1 MKLIYPMI
9 VHDDS
14 DGLWAEFPDFP
25 GCFTDGETLTELFE
39 NAQDAIACDL
49 EDGISSDI
57 TIPNP
62 TNPKTVQIDG
72 KDTFLAMVEIN
83 LDPTKYS
90 KAVKKTLTIPA
101 WLNQKALDADINFS
115 KVLQDALLQK
125 LKIV

>member
-1 MKLIYPMI
+1 MKLVYPMI

-25 GCFTDGETLTELFE
+25 GCFTDGDTLTELFE

-57 TIPNP
+57 MIPNP
-62 TNPKTVQIDG
+62 TNPKSVQPPG
-72 KDTFLAMVEIN
+72 KDAFLAMVEIN

-125 LKIV
+125 LKMV

>member
-1 MKLIYPMI
+1 MKLVYPMI

-25 GCFTDGETLTELFE
+25 GCFTAGDTLTELFE

-57 TIPNP
+57 MIPNP
-62 TNPKTVQIDG
+62 TNPKSVQVEG
-72 KDTFLAMVEIN
+72 KDAFLAMVEIN

-125 LKIV
+125 LKMV